1 MRFRNIAGC
10 VVVAAVASGAV
21 APAVAAPE
29 REGCPGG
36 HAFVATIVTLG
47 GAVDA
52 RSAAGGTVPIAVGT
66 PLCPGDGIAT
76 CADRRVELRFAAL
89 DTTVGLSRSS
99 SLKLPAAD
107 DSEANVEMLSG
118 VMRFLS
124 SVRQFFS
131 VRTQHANAGIDGTEA
146 VIAVDGPLADSLFVV
161 QEGDV
166 TLTARLDEQES
177 VSLEAGQAGFVSQ
190 NFALTLASAANV
202 PAKFRN
208 LVADPAGAADWAI
221 HFPPVLGSG
230 APAAARQAAAR
241 LAAGDPDGAEELLAG
256 HEDAASLSLRAV
268 VAVLRNRTD
277 EGADLATRAVAAD
290 PALAAAHV
298 AQSYALQAQGQ
309 VAAARQFAERAVEA
323 DPADTNARARLAEL
337 LLTEGDRTS
346 AVNALAAI
354 PEDGHTALSR
364 GVEGLALL
372 AANRRRSAIAAF
384 EQGIARD
391 SEAPLPRL
399 GLGLAKIRAGDVA
412 SGRREL
418 ELAAALDPRRAS
430 LRTWLGRAYA
440 AEGQARKAASQ
451 FEEAKA
457 RDPDDP
463 TNPAAHSLLSDA
475 LGDHPGREIA
485 RTSAILQAQVYDPPG
500 KTMIRPQR
508 SESDLA
514 LLETQGAARATFA
527 EFAPFFDSD
536 GIRAYGSGF
545 GGTQHTLGDEVSVS
559 ALYGGFSLGVGQF
572 HYETDGYRSND
583 TVEHDVVSV
592 QAKAQLLP
600 WLDLFGE

>member
-1 MRFRNIAGC
+1 M
-10 VVVAAVASGAV
+10 
-21 APAVAAPE
+21 
-29 REGCPGG
+29 
-36 HAFVATIVTLG
+36 T
-47 GAVDA
+47 
-52 RSAAGGTVPIAVGT
+52 
-66 PLCPGDGIAT
+66 
-76 CADRRVELRFAAL
+76 
-89 DTTVGLSRSS
+89 
-99 SLKLPAAD
+99 
-107 DSEANVEMLSG
+107 
-118 VMRFLS
+118 
-124 SVRQFFS
+124 
-131 VRTQHANAGIDGTEA
+131 
-146 VIAVDGPLADSLFVV
+146 
-161 QEGDV
+161 
-166 TLTARLDEQES
+166 
-177 VSLEAGQAGFVSQ
+177 
-190 NFALTLASAANV
+190 
-202 PAKFRN
+202 
-208 LVADPAGAADWAI
+208 
-221 HFPPVLGSG
+221 
-230 APAAARQAAAR
+230 
-241 LAAGDPDGAEELLAG
+241 
-256 HEDAASLSLRAV
+256 
-268 VAVLRNRTD
+268 
-277 EGADLATRAVAAD
+277 
-290 PALAAAHV
+290 
-298 AQSYALQAQGQ
+298 
-309 VAAARQFAERAVEA
+309 AARQFAERTVEA

-354 PEDGHTALSR
+354 PEGGHTALSR
-364 GVEGLALL
+364 GVERLALL

-399 GLGLAKIRAGDVA
+399 GLGLAKIRAGNVA

-463 TNPAAHSLLSDA
+463 TPWLFSAQEKFSANRPIAALADLEAAEARDQSRAPLRSEAGLGKDRAVRSAALGRVKRVLGFSNQAIAHGTAATEADPTNPAAHYLLSVA

-485 RTSAILQAQVYDPPG
+485 RTSAILQAQVCDPPG
-500 KTMIRPQR
+500 KTLIRPQR

-527 EFAPFFDSD
+527 EFAPFFYSD

-600 WLDLFGE
+600 WHDLFGE